1 MVNLIM
7 KLEYKQ
13 FDFAET
19 LRGID
24 SALSPKAEELMPM
37 KQFLLDND
45 KPGIEYAYAGVISV
59 CVHLSVYDNCDV
71 VGLSCAYDTIK
82 RVLLDIFRSNSD
94 CIDIFCMGRYFCGI
108 YNATVKS
115 NIDGLIETMAKL
127 NAALSVLDIK
137 LNDRFNIKVKGNCG
151 CDFGELFR
159 INNSYIKPDNKAEK
173 NQIVSQKKNN
183 NFFTSWH
190 GAPLNMAMLYSGH
203 KIKNDKNGTIIS
215 DNIKSNIKEAYV
227 NFFTEYDAEISGYW
241 ASLVDSEIFQ
251 WVKSNK

>member
-1 MVNLIM
+1 M

-24 SALSPKAEELMPM
+24 VALSPKVDELMPM
-37 KQFLLDND
+37 KQFQLDND
-45 KPGIEYAYAGVISV
+45 KSGVEYAYAGVISV
-59 CVHLSVYDNCDV
+59 CVHLSVYDNSNV
-71 VGLSCAYDTIK
+71 IGLSCAYDTIK

-108 YNATVKS
+108 YNAPVKS

-151 CDFGELFR
+151 CDFGELFK
-159 INNSYIKPDNKAEK
+159 INTPYSRPEHL
-173 NQIVSQKKNN
+173 
-183 NFFTSWH
+183 FTSWH
-190 GAPLNMAMLYSGH
+190 GGPLNMAMLYSSH
-203 KIKNDKNGTIIS
+203 DIKNDKNGTIIS
-215 DNIKSNIKEAYV
+215 DNIKSNIKEVYA
-227 NFFTEYDAEISGYW
+227 NFFDEYDTELSGYW